1 MILPFSLPFF
11 VFASA
16 HLLLPSNNPS
26 ANASP
31 RSPPRTHTRTH
42 VDLTLP
48 SSSSSQSWRACPSTR
63 CSPDKRHATDARVGG
78 FSMGR
83 SLVIERTARLRRPH
97 PPLVE
102 ASRPSTRAGAWVV
115 DMGRMNSAGCWAR
128 CWRRGTFGGSVRE
141 AGAPPMRSPPCAHT
155 T

>member
-1 MILPFSLPFF
+1 MILSLSFPPFF
-11 VFASA
+11 SPVLTSFF
-16 HLLLPSNNPS
+16 LLTTPAPTSP
-26 ANASP
+26 P
-31 RSPPRTHTRTH
+31 RSPLHPARTRTH
-42 VDLTLP
+42 VDLILP
-48 SSSSSQSWRACPSTR
+48 SASSSRPWRARPSTR

-83 SLVIERTARLRRPH
+83 SLVIERTARVRRPH

-128 CWRRGTFGGSVRE
+128 CRRRGGVWRE
-141 AGAPPMRSPPCAHT
+141 CAVCGKRER
-155 T
+155 